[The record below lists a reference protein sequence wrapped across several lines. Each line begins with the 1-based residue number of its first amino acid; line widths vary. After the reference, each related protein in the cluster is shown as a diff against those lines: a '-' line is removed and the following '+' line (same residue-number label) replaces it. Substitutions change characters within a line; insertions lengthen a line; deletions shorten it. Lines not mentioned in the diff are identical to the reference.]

1 MTEPQLLVIDDS
13 PTIRKLV
20 EISFRS
26 AGLSLDFSPTG
37 RSGIERARQTP
48 PDVILLDFVLPDM
61 RGVEVC
67 DQLARRRETAGV
79 PILIMTA
86 KGDGIR
92 ELFRGF
98 ENVVDFVAKPF
109 SPDDIVARVRK
120 AMAAGSG
127 ARNGARTRTRFT
139 LPQQEA
145 AAKAIFSRLRGAF
158 ARIPAWSAEL
168 GASPPAQFFA
178 RKILTPDLMN
188 ELLDALLPVYRE
200 IVDAAALRDASHPEG
215 DATLRGELTA
225 WPLADLITLFSAS
238 GRTGELQVMHG
249 PRCTLAYF
257 RRGEIVL
264 VTSREVRVPDP
275 LELDLTKV
283 APAAMRH
290 AEAAQRANGKPLCVS
305 LAEAGELPPCDLAEI
320 LRREGK
326 RLLTEVVSAG
336 PASFAFREAMLPTY
350 VEAHGRHVS
359 LGRETLV
366 FGAPG
371 GTSGTASL
379 KQLALERLR
388 RTDPGEYSDDDIP
401 SLARVYDRPR
411 GFSQKV
417 RAFDLSANERRL
429 LTLVDGRA
437 SLREIAAHS
446 SIDAREMQLTAL
458 RLAEVGLLAEMDA
471 EGWEDPD
478 ARSASTARS
487 VMILEPDV
495 EGFRQPLESL
505 LRDRAQPLS
514 LVSLDAATDV
524 LGAIMRERPRLVIL
538 NASAGGDG
546 ISDTARAVRAVGELA
561 DVSLVAVL
569 EAHSV
574 SEAERLAEAGFD
586 AVLTKPVAFAELERL
601 IP

>member
-1 MTEPQLLVIDDS
+1 MAAPQLLVIDDS

-20 EISFRS
+20 EIAFRS
-26 AGLSLDFSPTG
+26 SGLVLDFSPTG
-37 RSGIERARQTP
+37 KSGIERARQTP
-48 PDVILLDFVLPDM
+48 PDAILLDYVLPDM
-61 RGVEVC
+61 RGVDVC
-67 DQLARRRETAGV
+67 EQLSRRRETAGV
-79 PILIMTA
+79 PVLLMTA
-86 KGDGIR
+86 KGEGIR
-92 ELFRGF
+92 DLFHRF
-98 ENVVDFVAKPF
+98 DNVVDFVAKPF
-109 SPDDIVARVRK
+109 SADDIVGRVRK
-120 AMAAGSG
+120 AVAASG
-127 ARNGARTRTRFT
+127 RARDVSSTRTRTHFS
-139 LPQQEA
+139 LQQQEA
-145 AAKAIFSRLRGAF
+145 AARAIFSRLRGAF
-158 ARIPAWSAEL
+158 ARIPAWSAQL
-168 GASPPAQFFA
+168 GSLPPAQFFA

-200 IVDAAALRDASHPEG
+200 IVDGAALRDAGHPEG
-215 DATLRGELTA
+215 EATLRGELTA

-238 GRTGELQVMHG
+238 GRTGELQLMHG
-249 PRCTLAYF
+249 SRSTLAYF

-264 VTSREVRVPDP
+264 VTSRELRVPEGFD
-275 LELDLTKV
+275 LDLSRVSTT
-283 APAAMRH
+283 AMRN
-290 AEAAQRANGKPLCVS
+290 AEAAQRADGKPLSVS
-305 LAEAGELPPCDLAEI
+305 LAEAGELPPCDLVEI

-336 PASFAFREAMLPTY
+336 PASFAFRETMLPAY
-350 VEAHGRHVS
+350 VEAYGRHVS

-371 GTSGTASL
+371 GSSGSASL
-379 KQLALERLR
+379 EQLTLERLR
-388 RTDPGEYSDDDIP
+388 RTDPGEYASDEVP

-417 RAFDLSANERRL
+417 RGFDLSAAERRL

-437 SLREIAAHS
+437 SLRELVAHS
-446 SIDAREMQLTAL
+446 NLEARETQLTAL
-458 RLAEVGLLAEMDA
+458 RLAEVGLLAELT

-478 ARSASTARS
+478 ARSAAARS

-505 LRDRAQPLS
+505 LRGRGQPLT
-514 LVSLDAATDV
+514 LVSLDATTDV

-538 NASAGGDG
+538 NASAGGEG
-546 ISDTARAVRAVGELA
+546 IGDTARAVRALGELA

-569 EAHSV
+569 EAHSA
-574 SEAERLAEAGFD
+574 SEAEKLAAAGFD